1 MNITLHIGSHKT
13 GSTALQKFF
22 YENTDHLISKKI
34 LYPRSWLN
42 SYGHHELAQILR
54 TPDSSSIIDEFD
66 SLSENKDYKNI
77 LISSENLE
85 DLNLGEVEKLSF
97 LKKSHTLEIVFFYRE
112 FCSSAYSV
120 WQESIKHGS
129 YKTFTHFLSEFYK
142 KPFANNYTN
151 PSKTLDNY
159 ASVFGKSAIKII
171 DYGTIKCTPTDNLK
185 KNNITNTFMS
195 LVYNIKSPNNEV
207 PQINKAL
214 DTIDI
219 EIIRA
224 LNWKAIQ
231 DGYITNHNI
240 RESYLCLLKK
250 NKISN
255 LRSSFKPIIQE
266 ITLSSKDFP
275 IHSARKLIIDKYSDR
290 FVSKHDSFDSEITN
304 KIKFTDTTS
313 WFEPGNLEILGE
325 LYEEIKRSAYNL
337 ALQRESPSH
346 TLTKN
351 SRILNSGREVSPG

>member
-34 LYPRSWLN
+34 LYPRSWLS
-42 SYGHHELAQILR
+42 SYGHHKLAQILKA
-54 TPDSSSIIDEFD
+54 PDSGSIIDEFD

-97 LKKSHTLEIVFFYRE
+97 LKKSHTVEIVFFYRE

-120 WQESIKHGS
+120 WQESIKHGN

-171 DYGTIKCTPTDNLK
+171 DYGTIKRTPSDNSK

-195 LVYNIKSPNNEV
+195 LVYKTKGFRDEV
-207 PQINKAL
+207 PLINKAL
-214 DTIDI
+214 DSVDI

-224 LNWKAIQ
+224 LNVKAIQ

-240 RESYLCLLKK
+240 RECYLSLLKN
-250 NKISN
+250 NKLQD
-255 LRSSFKPIIQE
+255 LRNNFKPIAQE
-266 ITLSSKDFP
+266 ITLSNKDFP
-275 IHSARKLIIDKYSDR
+275 IHSVRKLTIDKYSDR
-290 FVSKHDSFDSEITN
+290 FVSNHISLDSETVN
-304 KIKFTDTTS
+304 RIKFIDTAS
-313 WFEPGNLEILGE
+313 WLEPGNLEILGE
-325 LYEEIKRSAYNL
+325 FYEEIKRSAKSL
-337 ALQRESPSH
+337 V
-346 TLTKN
+346 
-351 SRILNSGREVSPG
+351 EVR